1 VVFSIFE
8 DVIESGCNIVDDF
21 FEGEAPSKRDVAKVG
36 SAAIGAYGV
45 SEGLDLLS
53 DLLDD

>member
-1 VVFSIFE
+1 MVFSIFE